1 MPLFC
6 ELEDVKTESDVEQ
19 KFIYPFLSS
28 AAPMGLE
35 FANSEILT
43 KHLLKKALID
53 NLKVV

>member
-28 AAPMGLE
+28 AAPIGLE

-43 KHLLKKALID
+43 KQLLKKTP
-53 NLKVV
+53 KT